1 MIKKTV
7 GVNREADILKAAI
20 YSYIDTAEPIASQKL
35 VKTYKLNI
43 SSATVRSILVKLEEQ
58 GYLMQPHTSAG
69 RIPTDKGYRFY
80 VNFLIKKELLT
91 GEEKDF
97 IDDAYSSINY
107 DIESIIEETTKL
119 LSLTTSYMG
128 FAELPR
134 FHDSGT
140 FKHLELIALQGRR
153 IMIII
158 IMRSGDMKK
167 KVIYFNNEVSST
179 DLQRICAFLNENLE
193 GLDFIHIRSDFR
205 EIFKEK
211 YSRLDKTVYNCVM
224 NILDVILSF
233 EEEKKVFIDGY
244 EYLMQY
250 PEFSDINK
258 AQAMFRALNTGYLS
272 KILNMPID
280 SDKGIKVLIGRETAD
295 SDIEDCSLLT
305 IRYTLFG
312 SPMGS
317 LGIIGPRRM
326 AYSRVI
332 SKLNY
337 TASKLSDIMTKLLL
351 E

>member
-7 GVNREADILKAAI
+7 GGNREVDILKAAI
-20 YSYIDTAEPIASQKL
+20 YSYINTAKPIASQKL

-43 SSATVRSILVKLEEQ
+43 SSATVRNILVKLEKQ
-58 GYLMQPHTSAG
+58 GYLTQPHTSAG

-80 VNFLIKKELLT
+80 VNFLLKTELLT
-91 GEEKDF
+91 NEEKNF
-97 IDDAYSSINY
+97 IDDAYSSVNY

-119 LSLTTSYMG
+119 LSLITSYMG

-140 FKHLELIALQGRR
+140 FKHLELIVLQGHR

-167 KVIYFNNEVSST
+167 KVVCFRDEVSSA

-193 GLDFIHIRSDFR
+193 GLDFTHIRSDFR

-211 YSRLDKTVYNCVM
+211 YSYLDETVYSCVIV
-224 NILDVILSF
+224 ILDVILSF

-272 KILNMPID
+272 RILNMPID
-280 SDKGIKVLIGRETAD
+280 SNKGIKVLIGRETAD

-305 IRYTLFG
+305 IRYSLFG

-326 AYSRVI
+326 TYSRVI

-337 TASKLSDIMTKLLL
+337 TAAKLSDIMTKLLL

>member
-1 MIKKTV
+1 MIEKTI
-7 GVNREADILKAAI
+7 GGNREADILKAAI
-20 YSYIDTAEPIASQKL
+20 YSYINTGEPIASQKL
-35 VKTYKLNI
+35 VKAYKLNV
-43 SSATVRSILVKLEEQ
+43 SSATVRNILVKLEEQ
-58 GYLMQPHTSAG
+58 GYLIQPHTSAG

-80 VNFLIKKELLT
+80 VNYLIKTELLT
-91 GEEKDF
+91 DEEKNF
-97 IDDAYSSINY
+97 IDDAYSSLNY
-107 DIESIIEETTKL
+107 DIESIIKETIKL
-119 LSLTTSYMG
+119 LSFTTSYMG

-140 FKHLELIALQGRR
+140 FKHLELIALQGHR

-158 IMRSGDMKK
+158 IMQSGDMKK
-167 KVIYFNNEVSST
+167 KVVCFRDEVSGP

-211 YSRLDKTVYNCVM
+211 YSHLDEIVYDCVM
-224 NILDVILSF
+224 EILDVILSF
-233 EEEKKVFIDGY
+233 EEEKTVFIDGY

-258 AQAMFRALNTGYLS
+258 AQAMFRALNTRYLS

-280 SDKGIKVLIGRETAD
+280 SNGIKVLIGRETAD

-305 IRYTLFG
+305 IRYSLFG

-317 LGIIGPRRM
+317 LGVIGPRRM

-337 TASKLSDIMTKLLL
+337 TASKLSDIMTDLLL

>member
-1 MIKKTV
+1 MIKEIV
-7 GVNREADILKAAI
+7 GGNREADILKAAI
-20 YSYIDTAEPIASQKL
+20 YSYINTAEPIASQKL

-43 SSATVRSILVKLEEQ
+43 SSATVRNILVKLEKQ
-58 GYLMQPHTSAG
+58 GYLTQPHTSAG

-80 VNFLIKKELLT
+80 VNFLIETELLT
-91 GEEKDF
+91 GKERNF

-107 DIESIIEETTKL
+107 DIESIIKETTKM
-119 LSLTTSYMG
+119 LSFITNYMG

-167 KVIYFNNEVSST
+167 KVVCFSDKVSSA
-179 DLQRICAFLNENLE
+179 DLARICSFLNENLE
-193 GLDFIHIRSDFR
+193 GLDFAHIRSDFR

-211 YSRLDKTVYNCVM
+211 HFYLNETVYNCVLS
-224 NILDVILSF
+224 ILDVILSF
-233 EEEKKVFIDGY
+233 EEEKNVFIDGY

-280 SDKGIKVLIGRETAD
+280 SNKGIKVLIGRETAD

-305 IRYTLFG
+305 IRYSLFG

-326 AYSRVI
+326 AYSRVM

-337 TASKLSDIMTKLLL
+337 TACKLSDIVTKLLL

>member
-1 MIKKTV
+1 MIGKTID
-7 GVNREADILKAAI
+7 GNREADILKVAI
-20 YSYIDTAEPIASQKL
+20 HSYINTAEPIASQKL
-35 VKTYKLNI
+35 VRTYKLNI
-43 SSATVRSILVKLEEQ
+43 SSATVRNILVKLEEQ
-58 GYLMQPHTSAG
+58 GYLIQPHTSAG

-80 VNFLIKKELLT
+80 VNFLLKTELLT
-91 GEEKDF
+91 DEEKNF
-97 IDDAYSSINY
+97 IDDAYSSVNY

-119 LSLTTSYMG
+119 LSLITSYMG

-140 FKHLELIALQGRR
+140 FKHLELIALQGHR

-167 KVIYFNNEVSST
+167 KVVCFRDEVSSA
-179 DLQRICAFLNENLE
+179 DLRRICAFLNENLE
-193 GLDFIHIRSDFR
+193 GLDFTHIRANFR

-211 YSRLDKTVYNCVM
+211 YSYLDETVYNCVIA
-224 NILDVILSF
+224 ILNVILSF

-250 PEFSDINK
+250 PEFSDITK

-272 KILNMPID
+272 RILNMPID
-280 SDKGIKVLIGRETAD
+280 SNKGIKVLIGRETAD

-305 IRYTLFG
+305 IRYSLFG

-326 AYSRVI
+326 TYSRVI

-337 TASKLSDIMTKLLL
+337 TAAKLSDIMTKLLL

>member
-1 MIKKTV
+1 MIGKTV
-7 GVNREADILKAAI
+7 DGNREAGILRAAI
-20 YSYIDTAEPIASQKL
+20 YSYINTAEPIASQKL
-35 VKTYKLNI
+35 VKDYKLNI
-43 SSATVRSILVKLEEQ
+43 SSATVRNILVKLEEQ
-58 GYLMQPHTSAG
+58 GYLVQPHTSAG

-80 VNFLIKKELLT
+80 VNFLIKTELLT
-91 GEEKDF
+91 DEEKNF

-107 DIESIIEETTKL
+107 DIESIIKETIKL
-119 LSLTTSYMG
+119 LSFTTSYMG

-140 FKHLELIALQGRR
+140 FKHLELIALQGHR

-158 IMRSGDMKK
+158 VMRSGDMKK
-167 KVIYFNNEVSST
+167 KVVCFRDEVSGA

-205 EIFKEK
+205 EVFKEK
-211 YSRLDKTVYNCVM
+211 YSYLDETVYDCVID
-224 NILDVILSF
+224 ILDVILSF

-250 PEFSDINK
+250 PEFSDIHK
-258 AQAMFRALNTGYLS
+258 AQAIFRALNTRYLS

-280 SDKGIKVLIGRETAD
+280 SNKGIKILIGRETAD
-295 SDIEDCSLLT
+295 SDIEDCSLIT

-326 AYSRVI
+326 AYSRVM

-337 TASKLSDIMTKLLL
+337 TADKLSDIITKLLL

>member
-1 MIKKTV
+1 MIEKTV
-7 GVNREADILKAAI
+7 VGNREANILKAAI
-20 YSYIDTAEPIASQKL
+20 YSYINTGEPIASQKL
-35 VKTYKLNI
+35 VKAYKLNV
-43 SSATVRSILVKLEEQ
+43 SSATVRNILVKLEEQ
-58 GYLMQPHTSAG
+58 GYLIQPHTSAG
-69 RIPTDKGYRFY
+69 RVPTDKGYRFY
-80 VNFLIKKELLT
+80 VNYLIKTELLAD
-91 GEEKDF
+91 EERNF
-97 IDDAYSSINY
+97 IDDAYSSISY
-107 DIESIIEETTKL
+107 DIESIIKETTKM
-119 LSLTTSYMG
+119 LSFITNYMG

-140 FKHLELIALQGRR
+140 FKHLELIALQGHR

-167 KVIYFNNEVSST
+167 KVVCFRDEVSIT

-211 YSRLDKTVYNCVM
+211 YSHLDETAYNCVM
-224 NILDVILSF
+224 DILDVILSF
-233 EEEKKVFIDGY
+233 EEEKTVFIDGY

-258 AQAMFRALNTGYLS
+258 AQAMFRALNTRYLS

-280 SDKGIKVLIGRETAD
+280 SNGIKVLIGRETAD
-295 SDIEDCSLLT
+295 SDIENCSLLT
-305 IRYTLFG
+305 IRYGLFG

-337 TASKLSDIMTKLLL
+337 TACKLSDIMKKLLL